1 MWNISRF
8 GHGGSM
14 IGPNFTP
21 QKRDFS
27 YHLPNVIIAPG
38 KSFQNPN
45 FVNNHY
51 PNVHNQY
58 NQLYLPNNNICHN
71 PIDIP
76 KMAPVD
82 IPIIAPEPVKQK
94 FLNENSSQ
102 NIVKT
107 ITEKL
112 CDSPIKKI
120 PVENK
125 QMCHTRKRCKK
136 NRSCKRKEPNKN
148 SKEHN
153 TKRQISDMM
162 EIDFEPDIS
171 MNSCDSNMT
180 NLQSLTPPTTMRLK
194 DYIVDVSSTPTKLCT
209 SNDDT
214 FTFIS
219 ITPPANSRMCL
230 RERELSVC
238 ESEDSF
244 IVFDSGTDEELNFS
258 DESKEFES
266 DDDEEEEEEVEED
279 DSDSEIDDDFDSS
292 YSVVPAKKVRFAENE
307 ELCEIHPMVQ
317 WSFAYRNAR
326 KGPWEEYARDRH
338 RFNKR
343 IHDTGEVLSRIL
355 DLKHRE
361 NVYRER
367 FEGRV

>member
-14 IGPNFTP
+14 MGPNFTP

-27 YHLPNVIIAPG
+27 YNLTNVVIAPG

-51 PNVHNQY
+51 PNVHSHYN
-58 NQLYLPNNNICHN
+58 NQLSLPNHNICHT
-71 PIDIP
+71 PIDIH
-76 KMAPVD
+76 KIAPVD
-82 IPIIAPEPVKQK
+82 IPAPETVKQK
-94 FLNENSSQ
+94 SLNENSSQ

-107 ITEKL
+107 IKEKL
-112 CDSPIKKI
+112 CDSPIKQI

-136 NRSCKRKEPNKN
+136 NKSHKRKEPNKN

-153 TKRQISDMM
+153 TKRQINDMM

-171 MNSCDSNMT
+171 MNSCDTNMT
-180 NLQSLTPPTTMRLK
+180 TLQSLTPPTTMRLK
-194 DYIVDVSSTPTKLCT
+194 DYIVDVSSSPIKLST

-219 ITPPANSRMCL
+219 ITPPTNKYI
-230 RERELSVC
+230 RERELSTC

-258 DESKEFES
+258 DESKDSIEFETDN
-266 DDDEEEEEEVEED
+266 DDREDEED

-292 YSVVPAKKVRFAENE
+292 NSVVPSKKVRFAENE

-343 IHDTGEVLSRIL
+343 IQDTEEVLSSIF
-355 DLKHRE
+355 DPKHRE

-367 FEGRV
+367 FEDRV